1 MLYLNIQGYTAQ
13 YTMVDIT
20 IPSSRATMAFNSIHG
35 WILIHQNLDIN
46 FGSNRSWSFYRN
58 GFGTSTGNYWAG
70 LETMHQ
76 LTSNAAYRLR
86 IEMQARA
93 NNLWYSAE
101 YDSFTIASEAAS
113 YSIHASGYTGDA
125 GDSIE
130 FTDSSPAHV
139 MNGMKFSTLDVDN
152 DLWPRNCASV
162 FGAGWWYNGCY
173 YFLLT
178 GNASTSEWDSLVDK
192 VGLSTYKLLASR
204 MLIKTSTS

>member
-1 MLYLNIQGYTAQ
+1 
-13 YTMVDIT
+13 MVDIV
-20 IPSSRATMAFNSIHG
+20 IPSSSSSVPFNSIHG
-35 WILIHQNLDIN
+35 WILIHQNLDNN

-58 GFGTSTGNYWAG
+58 GFGNSTGNYWAG

-86 IEMQARA
+86 IEVQAKA

-101 YDSFTIASEAAS
+101 YDSFTIDSEAAS

-130 FTDSSPAHV
+130 FTDSNSYHV

-152 DLWPRNCASV
+152 DLLSGKNCASV
-162 FGAGWWYNGCY
+162 YGAGWWYNGCY

-178 GNASTSEWDSLVDK
+178 GTASTSEWDSLVDK
-192 VGLSTYKLLASR
+192 VGLSSYKLLASR
-204 MLIKTSTS
+204 MLIKTSP